1 MHYYRSARSGI
12 VFACVIAGLVSG
24 AFAQSDPCFNAQVD
38 NPAYSMLVQ
47 PNGKV
52 LLGGQFTLLDGA
64 PRQHLG
70 RLNAEGSLDTLFNPG
85 ADGLV
90 YTSVLLT
97 NGQIL
102 VGGSF
107 TNLAGQPRNHLG
119 R

>member
-1 MHYYRSARSGI
+1 MHYYRAARSGI

-24 AFAQSDPCFNAQVD
+24 LFAQNDPSFNAQVD

-70 RLNAEGSLDTLFNPG
+70 RLNADGSLDTLFNPG
-85 ADGLV
+85 ADG
-90 YTSVLLT
+90 
-97 NGQIL
+97 
-102 VGGSF
+102 
-107 TNLAGQPRNHLG
+107 
-119 R
+119 